1 MRLKM
6 RMWIVETD
14 DRGMITDRALKVD
27 NPEHIPRIGE
37 FVESEE
43 AMGWVAKIKWDYSN
57 PTLVI
62 VYVFLETP
70 EQRIN
75 GMAV

>member
-1 MRLKM
+1 MKPKT
-6 RMWIVETD
+6 RMFIAETD
-14 DRGMITDRALKVD
+14 HLGIITDRMLQVD

-43 AMGWVAKIKWDYSN
+43 AMGWVKKIKWDYSN
-57 PTLVI
+57 PDALI

-70 EQRIN
+70 EQRIK
-75 GMAV
+75 GSS